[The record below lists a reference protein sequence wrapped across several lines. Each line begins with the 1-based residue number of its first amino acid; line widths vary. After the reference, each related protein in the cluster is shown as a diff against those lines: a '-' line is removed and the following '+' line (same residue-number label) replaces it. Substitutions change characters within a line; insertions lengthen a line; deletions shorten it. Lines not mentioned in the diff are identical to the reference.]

1 MNKRRIISLA
11 LALAISTGLLSGCA
25 NQTQADVS
33 EDTVVMDVVQTETK
47 NEVSVVDDSTYT
59 IDNFDEVPESK
70 EFDAGEHV
78 FMIRY
83 DILDEL
89 GYRNSESVNSLSITV
104 PEGYSILNM
113 ENFIGLGGKIGTIV
127 VLKGGDT
134 RNDTIINSI
143 NYIKENFDID
153 DDSIIV
159 THDSVR
165 PFVTHRII
173 EDNINAAIEFGA
185 CDTVVP
191 ATDTIV
197 ESVDGEIIKDIPLR
211 DNFYQG
217 QTPQSFKI
225 NKLYSI
231 NEHTVSKQ

>member
-113 ENFIGLGGKIGTIV
+113 ENFIGLGGKIGTCQTYGVDVWYINNEK
-127 VLKGGDT
+127 VLVEPVYNEAFEHYDYSQPGKVIEQVKTEENGL
-134 RNDTIINSI
+134 
-143 NYIKENFDID
+143 IK
-153 DDSIIV
+153 
-159 THDSVR
+159 
-165 PFVTHRII
+165 
-173 EDNINAAIEFGA
+173 
-185 CDTVVP
+185 
-191 ATDTIV
+191 
-197 ESVDGEIIKDIPLR
+197 
-211 DNFYQG
+211 
-217 QTPQSFKI
+217 
-225 NKLYSI
+225 
-231 NEHTVSKQ
+231 